1 MKRILGLVLIPLA
14 LMGVACGPSAKLA
27 PPAGFAHVD
36 GDYDDRITSPRG
48 VVIGARVERNKPVAN
63 LDFWAEAIDL
73 RLRAQGYVAE
83 PATDVK
89 SKSGLPGKGLRYTFF
104 DGQRTNR
111 YWVDVFA
118 TDQRVILVEAAGD
131 KNDFDAQ
138 KDQVDATML
147 GVRVN

>member
-1 MKRILGLVLIPLA
+1 MKLIGLLSVTFALA
-14 LMGVACGPSAKLA
+14 AVACGPSAKLA

-73 RLRAQGYVAE
+73 RLRAQGYVPEAT
-83 PATDVK
+83 TDVK
-89 SKSGLPGKGLRYTFF
+89 SKTGLPGKGLRYTFF
-104 DGQRTNR
+104 DGSRTNR

-131 KNDFDAQ
+131 KNDFDTQ
-138 KDQVDATML
+138 KDQIDATML